1 MTDIVQT
8 SQSGPQRGKPYARIA
23 VIAAAWF
30 AAVFAAASLGL
41 FDLTQSPVP
50 LPVLVAIALP
60 VGAFAATVAL
70 SPAARRFVL
79 ELDASLITEIQAW
92 RIVGGMF
99 LALYAFDLL
108 PGLFAWPAGL
118 GDVAVGVAAPFVAWS
133 LRRSPAFV
141 GSARFRLF
149 HYLGLADFV
158 VAVGSGIVASR
169 VLPGVVEGATSA
181 AMGQL
186 PLVLIPAFAVPIFI
200 ILHIIALMQSAAARR
215 QA

>member
-8 SQSGPQRGKPYARIA
+8 SQGEPRGGKPTPRIA
-23 VIAAAWF
+23 AIAAAWF
-30 AAVFAAASLGL
+30 AAVLAAASLGL
-41 FDLTQSPVP
+41 FDLTRSP
-50 LPVLVAIALP
+50 LPLPILAAIALP

-79 ELDASLITEIQAW
+79 RLDASLITELQAW
-92 RIVGGMF
+92 RIIGGMF
-99 LALYAFDLL
+99 LALYAFGQL

-133 LRRSPAFV
+133 LRRDPGFV
-141 GSARFRLF
+141 GTARFRLF

-158 VAVGSGIVASR
+158 LAVTSGIVASR
-169 VLPGVVEGATSA
+169 LLPGLVEGATSA

-186 PLVLIPAFAVPIFI
+186 PLVLIPAFGVPAFI
-200 ILHIIALMQSAAARR
+200 ILHIIALMQSSAAARR
-215 QA
+215 